1 VNGAKGRGGS
11 NLCFL
16 LLEKT
21 GGVIELAT
29 DKDKARVGNRS
40 MTKRANGVA
49 MILAIA
55 VVSYTKKKYGLRWDA
70 VFCLNILEE
79 SRLSGI

>member
-1 VNGAKGRGGS
+1 VNGARGRGGS
-11 NLCFL
+11 NVDVL
-16 LLEKT
+16 LLEKI

-29 DKDKARVGNRS
+29 DKDKVRVGNRS

-49 MILAIA
+49 LILASG

-70 VFCLNILEE
+70 VFLPKHT
-79 SRLSGI
+79 